1 MPNPIP
7 VVKSLIATRTGYII
21 PVTTAVAKFS
31 TKTIILPAAGVY
43 GSTVVAEKKLF
54 TPKELVLFYGSIMKS
69 CYTATGSKRLAC
81 ATAGVSCII
90 AVIPG
95 PHQSGFI
102 IACAALLNKF

>member
-1 MPNPIP
+1 
-7 VVKSLIATRTGYII
+7 
-21 PVTTAVAKFS
+21 VTTAVA
-31 TKTIILPAAGVY
+31 KTIILPAAGVY

-95 PHQSGFI
+95 PHQNGFI
-102 IACAALLNKF
+102 IACAAAARGANKL